1 VDIASNDN
9 FGLKVKLPNGN
20 VTSRVLPVRIHELDQ
35 SDIKLC
41 ESLLG
46 GILRGIE
53 FIYRSAGVNRPL
65 RSKEEKAHENLNNT
79 LYRDQ
84 INKVANSIKD
94 IIQGLTLEQENN
106 IKNKTQDHV
115 SYSILNYKTG
125 KLKWNPLKKVKS
137 RIIYLIIFGSFII
150 IPGFIIY
157 LKIFNINAFEKMSP
171 STEKISVGVMPFRN
185 ITNDTTKNIWQYLIQ
200 YNISSNLSGTEYLGI
215 RQVEFINN
223 LIKTKD
229 HTSLT
234 TSDANTI
241 AKILEID
248 VFIEGSFGQTGSIFR
263 LDAQV
268 IDTKTGTVL
277 KPFRIDTHI
286 MKEVDLN
293 IIDSLSKMIRDFIVV
308 SELQKETSPT
318 NLVYGAS
325 TNSYEAFRLYI
336 LGKNAFE
343 KKDYPLARKYLSDAL
358 SADPNYFYAS
368 VLIIY
373 SYANTNFFI
382 QAKELTRDLYS
393 RRNLLPLDQQIY
405 LDYLYAHY
413 FETPAEAIK
422 LLKQLVDIDNQV
434 PNYYYLLGINYS
446 SIFQYDKAISGFEE
460 ALKIYDRWG
469 SKPWWIENYTK
480 LCDVLLKTGQLKKTK
495 KILSKAETDFP
506 DDPDLI
512 YYQIVLALSSGKKK
526 AADNYLEKY
535 QKVMKE
541 NSSRE
546 ETISNSIAKMYY
558 DAKNNDKAEEFFR
571 RSLSLDPECLE
582 YVFDLSRF
590 LIETGRNINEG
601 IELINEAL
609 VSDPE
614 NYNYLD
620 CKGWGLYRQGK
631 FKEATEYLQKSWHI
645 RMQIGIYDY
654 NAWLHLETVKK
665 AVSG

>member
-1 VDIASNDN
+1 
-9 FGLKVKLPNGN
+9 
-20 VTSRVLPVRIHELDQ
+20 
-35 SDIKLC
+35 
-41 ESLLG
+41 
-46 GILRGIE
+46 
-53 FIYRSAGVNRPL
+53 
-65 RSKEEKAHENLNNT
+65 
-79 LYRDQ
+79 
-84 INKVANSIKD
+84 
-94 IIQGLTLEQENN
+94 
-106 IKNKTQDHV
+106 
-115 SYSILNYKTG
+115 
-125 KLKWNPLKKVKS
+125 
-137 RIIYLIIFGSFII
+137 
-150 IPGFIIY
+150 
-157 LKIFNINAFEKMSP
+157 MSP